1 MPRVSDD
8 YLNARRQEI
17 IDAAHRVCLRKPVS
31 VVTMSD
37 IIAETGMAQG
47 GIYRYFEDLD
57 SIFSA
62 MLADMRESF
71 NIKDETDRIFDNAGN
86 ESPAETMKKIFGL
99 LAAKMEDQLMD
110 IQKINFD
117 LSVMAINYPERT
129 AKIMG
134 GLKGEGNLEHL
145 VNRSAELMGK
155 ALSEGTVNPRV
166 PVKDIINYISSA
178 YSGIQMNCIISACY
192 RSSPMGGYEPRT
204 LFETLEKTV
213 LYLLRLSD

>member
-1 MPRVSDD
+1 MPRVSEE

-17 IDAAHRVCLRKPVS
+17 IDATHRVCLRKPVS

-47 GIYRYFEDLD
+47 GIYRYFKDLD
-57 SIFSA
+57 DILCA
-62 MLADMRESF
+62 MLKDMRESY
-71 NIKDETDRIFDNAGN
+71 NIKDETDQIFDGAGS
-86 ESPAETMKKIFGL
+86 ESAAETMKKIFDL
-99 LAAKMEDQLMD
+99 LAQKMEEQLMD

-134 GLKGEGNLEHL
+134 ELKEEGNLEHL
-145 VNRSAELMGK
+145 VNRSAELVGK
-155 ALSEGTVNPRV
+155 AQSEGMIEPRV
-166 PVKDIINYISSA
+166 PIKDIINYISSA

-204 LFETLEKTV
+204 LFSTLEKTV